1 MYRPLPPQI
10 TIKKSNIDG
19 LGLFS
24 TCDIEEGYNLGIS
37 HIANNRF
44 ENKYIRSPLGGFMNH
59 SNTPN
64 CRLIKITPSLELSDN
79 STDTVLI
86 LITKQLIVANT
97 ELTKYYSLYK
107 ILEEETL

>member
-1 MYRPLPPQI
+1 MYRPLLPQI

-44 ENKYIRSPLGGFMNH
+44 ENKYIRTPLGGFINH

-97 ELTKYYSLYK
+97 ELTTYYSLYK

>member
-24 TCDIEEGYNLGIS
+24 TCDIAEGYNLGIT
-37 HIANNRF
+37 HIANDNF
-44 ENKYIRSPLGGFMNH
+44 ENQYIRTPLGGFINH

-64 CRLIKITPSLELSDN
+64 CRLIKITPRLELSDN
-79 STDTVLI
+79 STDTVLV

-97 ELTKYYSLYK
+97 ELTTYYSLYK

>member
-44 ENKYIRSPLGGFMNH
+44 ENKYIRTPLGGFINH

-97 ELTKYYSLYK
+97 ELTTYYSLYK
-107 ILEEETL
+107 ISEEETL